1 MTITVAEIQKLADLS
16 RLKLKDGEAERYAKE
31 IGNILK
37 YVDQIQEVTEGQD
50 MSSSNK
56 KPIDFPHRNVLRDDV
71 PDKLINPSPEKLIEA
86 APEHEDGL
94 VKVKKIL
101 A

>member
-1 MTITVAEIQKLADLS
+1 MTITSSDVQKLADLS
-16 RLKLKDGEAERYAKE
+16 RVKLKEGEGERYAKE

-37 YVDQIQEVTEGQD
+37 YVDQIQEVTEGAD
-50 MSSSNK
+50 TSSSNK
-56 KPIDFPHRNVLRDDV
+56 NPNDFPHRNILRDDV
-71 PDKLINPSPEKLIEA
+71 PDVLINPSPEKLIEA
-86 APEHEDGL
+86 TPEHEDGL